1 VCGCAGDVP
10 LCVMKGLNEN
20 TGQLDCYTN
29 AVQYHSNAFCPG
41 SSGGC
46 ARLYAYEALQAQAC
60 TLQLA

>member
-1 VCGCAGDVP
+1 
-10 LCVMKGLNEN
+10 MKGLNEN